1 MKKQLYVFL
10 IGVCVMGVAQV
21 KGQAFLDKEWVVAKI
36 GKEKV
41 SVSAEKMP
49 WMQLSDGKVSG
60 FSGCNR
66 MIGSYALDGETL
78 LFSNLGGTKMFCFDT
93 QELEDQFMQTLAKT
107 HYWKLKCRNLRLFD
121 SEKKLIMTFK
131 IKK

>member
-1 MKKQLYVFL
+1 MKKQLYIFL
-10 IGVCVMGVAQV
+10 IAMCVSVIAW
-21 KGQAFLDKEWVVAKI
+21 GQEIENKEWIVAKI

-49 WMQLSDGKVSG
+49 FIKLSDGKVSG
-60 FSGCNR
+60 FSACNR
-66 MIGSYALDGETL
+66 MMGSYVLDGETL
-78 LFSNLGGTKMFCFDT
+78 IFNALGGTKMFCFDV
-93 QELEDQFMQTLAKT
+93 QELEDKFMQTLRKT
-107 HYWKLKCRNLRLFD
+107 HYWKLKCGKLRLFD